1 METLTLFLE
10 HLRSETAPFV
20 LHRNGQPP
28 QWKDAALHQSIYSE
42 NPEFYALLALMGNA
56 TSAQRMR
63 MLFQLL
69 QPSRN
74 GMSASVRQTIERVTD
89 VLMTVLPPDSVL
101 KVFLALRRV
110 RANHK
115 HTTRAILKYI
125 LNHPQLEDLALRRRP
140 AVVDALE
147 HALGKN
153 SARGAIKQLSASE
166 TLPQNLL
173 RQTRQVAQ
181 VKAVLPHLYRPPI
194 GQGGVA
200 ITGDVQYTQAY
211 QSLEANREPP
221 KTVTAT
227 NRGEIS
233 AILVH
238 LYRGGYS
245 QELQKSLELSVQ
257 AASANLPFFPGK
269 VALVLDA
276 SASTKSYGEREFCA
290 LSQSVAFKMVLSKC
304 CQELQ
309 LHSVGGSGELPM
321 PEGDTDLA
329 TALLDALA
337 NSPDLVVIV
346 SDGYEN
352 QIPGDL
358 ARVVATL
365 PQLGIQTPVVFCHSK
380 FTEKDDLSLRRP
392 ALNLPQLEFW
402 HQDEF
407 ADVLVSL
414 FSRVP
419 AKGQESLRE
428 FLLQK
433 LSHLE
438 KELMLWTAR
447 N

>member
-1 METLTLFLE
+1 MIT
-10 HLRSETAPFV
+10 
-20 LHRNGQPP
+20 
-28 QWKDAALHQSIYSE
+28 
-42 NPEFYALLALMGNA
+42 
-56 TSAQRMR
+56 
-63 MLFQLL
+63 
-69 QPSRN
+69 
-74 GMSASVRQTIERVTD
+74 
-89 VLMTVLPPDSVL
+89 LPPDSIL

-125 LNHPQLEDLALRRRP
+125 LNHPQLEDMALRRRP
-140 AVVDALE
+140 AVVDVLE

-153 SARGAIKQLSASE
+153 SARGAIKQLSTTES
-166 TLPQNLL
+166 LPKNLL
-173 RQTRQVAQ
+173 RQTRQIAQ
-181 VKAVLPHLYRPPI
+181 VKAVLPHLYGEPI
-194 GQGGVA
+194 GQGKLWAV
-200 ITGDVQYTQAY
+200 GDVQYSQVY
-211 QSLEANREPP
+211 QSLEVKCESP

-245 QELQKSLELSVQ
+245 EELQKSLSLSVQ
-257 AASANLPFFPGK
+257 SASATLPFFPGK

-276 SASTKSYGEREFCA
+276 SASTKSYGEREFC
-290 LSQSVAFKMVLSKC
+290 LISQSVAFQLVLEKC

-309 LHSVGGSGELPM
+309 LYSVGGSGELPI

-337 NSPDLVVIV
+337 NAPDLVVIV

-358 ARVVATL
+358 AKVVATL
-365 PQLGIQTPVVFCHSK
+365 PQLGIETPVVFCHSK
-380 FTEKDDLSLRRP
+380 FTKKDDLSLRRP

-407 ADVLVSL
+407 ASVMVSL

-419 AKGQESLRE
+419 VKGQQCLRE
-428 FLLQK
+428 FLQQK
-433 LSHLE
+433 LARLE
-438 KELMLWTAR
+438 KELMLWTAK

>member
-1 METLTLFLE
+1 MENLTHFLE
-10 HLRSETAPFV
+10 HLCSETAPFV
-20 LHRNGQPP
+20 LLKNGQPP
-28 QWKDAALHQSIYSE
+28 SGSDTAFHNSIYWE
-42 NPEFYALLALMGNA
+42 NPEFYALLALVDNV
-56 TSAQRMR
+56 TSAQRMQ

-69 QPSRN
+69 QPTRV

-89 VLMTVLPPDSVL
+89 VLMITLPPDSIL

-125 LNHPQLEDLALRRRP
+125 LNHPQLEDMALRRRP
-140 AVVDALE
+140 AVVDVLE

-153 SARGAIKQLSASE
+153 SARGAIKQISTTES
-166 TLPQNLL
+166 LPKNLL
-173 RQTRQVAQ
+173 RQTRQIAQ
-181 VKAVLPHLYRPPI
+181 VKAVLPHLYGEPI
-194 GQGGVA
+194 GQGKLWAV
-200 ITGDVQYTQAY
+200 GDVQYSQVY
-211 QSLEANREPP
+211 QSLEVKCESP

-245 QELQKSLELSVQ
+245 EELQKSLSLLVQ
-257 AASANLPFFPGK
+257 SASATLPFFPGK

-276 SASTKSYGEREFCA
+276 SASTKSYGEREFC
-290 LSQSVAFKMVLSKC
+290 LISQSVAFQLVLEKC

-309 LHSVGGSGELPM
+309 LYSVGGSGELPI

-329 TALLDALA
+329 NALLDALA
-337 NSPDLVVIV
+337 NAPDLVVIV

-358 ARVVATL
+358 AKVVATL
-365 PQLGIQTPVVFCHSK
+365 PQLGIETPVVFCHSK
-380 FTEKDDLSLRRP
+380 FTKKDDLSLRRP

-407 ADVLVSL
+407 ASVMVSL

-419 AKGQESLRE
+419 VKGQQCLRE

-433 LSHLE
+433 LARLE
-438 KELMLWTAR
+438 KELMLWTAK